1 MTLLDDWHKTP
12 FTADGIT
19 HDVYR
24 RGSGP
29 GVIVI
34 PEIPGPTPAVVGFAQ
49 EVVDAGFTVALTH
62 LFGRVGVSPSGTE
75 MLRSVVQVCLSREFT
90 KLATSVSPPIAGWLR
105 ALARDLDR
113 SCPGRGVGVV
123 GMCFTGGFALAA
135 MVEPSVLAPVL
146 SQPSVP
152 FPLGAARKA
161 DINLSP
167 ADLAVV
173 KERVAAGCPVM
184 GLRFTGDAIV
194 GDRFDTL
201 RRELGAGFI
210 PVEFP
215 GKRHSVLTEHRQE
228 AGVSSVLDLLHERLD
243 SPA

>member
-1 MTLLDDWHKTP
+1 MTLLDDWHKAP
-12 FTADGIT
+12 FTADGTT

-34 PEIPGPTPAVVGFAQ
+34 PEIPGPTTAVVGFAQ

-62 LFGRVGVSPSGTE
+62 LFGRVGVSPSGAE
-75 MLRSVVQVCLSREFT
+75 MLRSVVQVCLSWEFT
-90 KLATSVSPPIAGWLR
+90 KLATSVSPPIAVWLR

-184 GLRFTGDAIV
+184 GLRFTGDALV

-201 RRELGAGFI
+201 RREFGAGFI

-228 AGVSSVLDLLHERLD
+228 AGVSSVLELLHERLD